1 MSARSDGSPSWFGSM
16 ARSSEAI
23 TFDIDPLPKA
33 SSALYAS
40 SETPGATPFMFVL
53 WQYTSNALSSEGPY
67 EVGIRITSG
76 PNAGDTRIS
85 LTEDGFSY
93 APGRVDDVTVLE
105 FDPGS
110 FVLTAFGRS
119 NAGTIRGDRAV
130 ADRFL
135 NTFFRI

>member
-1 MSARSDGSPSWFGSM
+1 
-16 ARSSEAI
+16 
-23 TFDIDPLPKA
+23 
-33 SSALYAS
+33 
-40 SETPGATPFMFVL
+40 MFVL
-53 WQYTSNALSSEGPY
+53 WQYTTSPVTPGD
-67 EVGIRITSG
+67 VCDIGIRITSG
-76 PNAGDTRIS
+76 PNAGDTRVS

-93 APGRVDDVTVLE
+93 AAGAADDLTVLE

-135 NTFFRI
+135 NIFFRI